1 MESEAAI
8 REMTGTMSFN
18 FIDTKKV
25 GVCDS
30 MLYSF
35 NINAMSDQS
44 PGNAVIV
51 IVHCAVCKYNKP
63 FSVQFSQKKL
73 RVLLLLLLYFE

>member
-25 GVCDS
+25 GVLDS
-30 MLYSF
+30 MLYTF
-35 NINAMSDQS
+35 QYKCYEQLHKS
-44 PGNAVIV
+44 PGHAVLRIV
-51 IVHCAVCKYNKP
+51 YFAVWMYNNP
-63 FSVQFSQKKL
+63 ISVQFS
-73 RVLLLLLLYFE
+73 